1 MSLRDLMA
9 SDLADVILSPDD
21 FGEVIAYTVSGGSPK
36 SINALVSRR
45 PSRVGTNGQQLFPEN
60 IVEVLISDDA
70 TAGIATVTTGAD
82 LMSFK
87 LNLADAAVTEFSVTK
102 ILEQV
107 PGRWKLEGEA

>member
-9 SDLADVILSPDD
+9 DDLADVILDTDD
-21 FGEVIAYTVSGGSPK
+21 FGEVISYTVSGGSPK

-45 PSRVGTNGQQLFPEN
+45 PSRVGRNGEQLFPEN
-60 IVEVLISDDA
+60 LVEVLISDDA
-70 TAGIATVTTGAD
+70 TDGIATVTTSAD

-87 LNLADAAVTEFSVTK
+87 LNLADSAETEFRVTK

-107 PGRWKLEGEA
+107 SGRWKLEGEA

>member
-9 SDLADVILSPDD
+9 ADVADVILNTDD
-21 FGEVIAYTVSGGSPK
+21 FGEVISYTVSGGAAK
-36 SINALVSRR
+36 DINALVSRR
-45 PSRVGTNGQQLFPEN
+45 PSRVGANGQQMFPEN

-70 TAGIATVTTGAD
+70 TAGIAAVTRGAD

-87 LNLADAAVTEFSVTK
+87 LNLADAVVTEFSVTK